1 MKSKLNSKAG
11 TLFDHI
17 ALIQRC
23 RWSNSEYRRG
33 FNPGLKILSHIAGN
47 AGDFLGAALPGN
59 KMGMKG
65 GTILVKGNVGERAA
79 VKQL

>member
-33 FNPGLKILSHIAGN
+33 FNPGLKILSHIAETPEN
-47 AGDFLGAALPGN
+47 HLQNGALDIFFIHTGIYPV
-59 KMGMKG
+59 
-65 GTILVKGNVGERAA
+65 T
-79 VKQL
+79 